1 MTQKTNKLKRESLT
15 LTDGSQLPHGAYL
28 LNVSVTGKG
37 SVLRL
42 TQEQHRKMIYALG
55 DE

>member
-1 MTQKTNKLKRESLT
+1 MTQTNKLKRESLT

-42 TQEQHRKMIYALG
+42 TQEQHRNVIMALG